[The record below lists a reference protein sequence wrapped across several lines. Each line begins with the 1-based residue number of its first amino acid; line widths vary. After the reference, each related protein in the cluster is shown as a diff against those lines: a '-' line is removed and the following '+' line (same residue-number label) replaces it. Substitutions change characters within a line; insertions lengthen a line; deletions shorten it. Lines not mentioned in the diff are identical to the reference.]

1 MFVKFVGKGSP
12 PLVGRVVVP
21 KTKPAKVRN
30 EEKLKSLIDRGY
42 EFVILEDEN
51 WLDAKDYFNKSK
63 NDTQESVE
71 EVNEIEVIDEEPEDI
86 HPYAELY
93 EGHWT
98 KQVSK
103 IKEFSDNPKVIEEVY
118 EYGLESG
125 ASDGVLDRVKEYLN
139 ELEE

>member
-1 MFVKFVGKGSP
+1 MFVKFIGEGSP

-30 EEKLKSLIDRGY
+30 TDKLKNLVDNGY
-42 EFVILEDEN
+42 KFVILKDGD
-51 WLDAKDYFNKSK
+51 WVDAEDYFNKSED
-63 NDTQESVE
+63 NTQESIE
-71 EVNEIEVIDEEPEDI
+71 EVSEIEVIDEEPEDI

-103 IKEFSDNPKVIEEVY
+103 VKEFSDNPEVIGEVY

-125 ASDGVLDRVKEYLN
+125 ASEGVLDRIKEYLD
-139 ELEE
+139 ELKN